1 MEITLADLA
10 PRQRYLLLVNLVLP
24 RPIALVTTNAPDG
37 TPNAAPYA
45 FFQLLGEDPPLVILS
60 IDARDHDRAVRKDT
74 ALNIAAQGEFVV
86 NLVSEAI
93 LPAAHVCSIEFPAG
107 TDETEAAGFTL
118 APSALVKP
126 PRIAESP
133 ANLEC
138 REWRTIPVGERGR
151 TLVLG
156 EVLHV
161 HLRDDV
167 VIEDAARKEGQAPA
181 IDLDRLGLVG
191 RLHAAGWYA
200 RLTDRFQLPR
210 ITLDEWR
217 RDGLAA
223 MTKTETPGR

>member
-1 MEITLADLA
+1 MEIALADLA

-24 RPIALVTTNAPDG
+24 RPIALVTTCAPDG
-37 TPNAAPYA
+37 ATNAAPYA
-45 FFQLLGEDPPLVILS
+45 FFQLLGEDPPLVIIS
-60 IDARDHDRAVRKDT
+60 IDARDQDRAIRKDT
-74 ALNIAAQGEFVV
+74 ALNIAANGEFVV
-86 NLVSEAI
+86 NLVNEAI
-93 LPAAHVCSIEFPAG
+93 LPATHVCSIEFPAG
-107 TDETEAAGFTL
+107 VDETRAAGFTL
-118 APSALVKP
+118 SPSVQVKP

-138 REWRTIPVGERGR
+138 REWKTIPVGERGR

-161 HLRDDV
+161 HLRDEV
-167 VIEDAARKEGQAPA
+167 VIADAARPANHAPA
-181 IDLDRLGLVG
+181 LDLDRLGLVG

-200 RLTDRFQLPR
+200 RITDRFQLPR

-223 MTKTETPGR
+223 MPKTESPRK